1 MASAVRKI
9 TLSASRDIPFNK
21 LVLSQANVRRVKAG
35 VSIEELAEDIARR
48 TLLQSITVRPV
59 LDDEGAETGMFEIPA
74 GGRRYRAL
82 ELLVKQ
88 KRLAR
93 TAPIPC
99 VVRTE
104 GTPEEDSLAENVQR
118 APLHPLD
125 QFRAFQALREKGQS
139 EEEIAAAFF
148 FSVAVVKQRLR
159 LASVSPLLLEVYAED
174 GMTLDQLMAFTVST
188 DHERQEQIWEAIQRT
203 YSKEPY
209 QIRRMLTED
218 AVRACDKRARYV
230 GEDYVAAGGAVMRDL
245 FQSDDGGWL
254 QDAKLLD
261 RLVAE
266 KLERDAEAIRAEG
279 WKWIEVA
286 TDFPYGHTYGLRHLQ
301 GERQPLSEDETA
313 IREALRSEADELE
326 ATYADADEIPDAVDA
341 RLSEIETAL
350 EAFEQRPVLYASEDV
365 ARAGAFVSID
375 GSGKLRIE
383 RGYVSPEDE
392 PPLVEPEVVVD
403 EGEDAAAFS
412 HAASSVARA
421 VEPTDDGVIHS
432 EPAEEEDEGLR
443 PLPDRLLTE
452 LTAYRTLALREA
464 IGRHSDVALLAAL
477 HVLCL
482 KLFYRYG
489 YGSCLEIEPKT
500 AAFGSLAPGLGDTL
514 LAAGVDARHRQWSDQ
529 LPEEPEDLWD
539 ALSALDREQQQALFA
554 HCVSLT
560 INAVNE
566 AYNRRPRAI
575 AQADRLAEA
584 LSLDIAATG
593 WAPNVDNFLGR
604 VTKARILEAVREAR
618 GEDQARRIEML
629 KKGEMAA
636 QAEHLLAGSGWL
648 PEPLRTP
655 RRTPHGSQAASAL
668 APDEASIEDTAAIES
683 ETAIDE
689 IAPEDEAED
698 ASADHPDIAAE

>member
-1 MASAVRKI
+1 M
-9 TLSASRDIPFNK
+9 
-21 LVLSQANVRRVKAG
+21 
-35 VSIEELAEDIARR
+35 
-48 TLLQSITVRPV
+48 
-59 LDDEGAETGMFEIPA
+59 
-74 GGRRYRAL
+74 
-82 ELLVKQ
+82 
-88 KRLAR
+88 
-93 TAPIPC
+93 
-99 VVRTE
+99 
-104 GTPEEDSLAENVQR
+104 
-118 APLHPLD
+118 
-125 QFRAFQALREKGQS
+125 
-139 EEEIAAAFF
+139 
-148 FSVAVVKQRLR
+148 
-159 LASVSPLLLEVYAED
+159 
-174 GMTLDQLMAFTVST
+174 
-188 DHERQEQIWEAIQRT
+188 WEAIQRS

-218 AVRACDKRARYV
+218 SVRACDKRARYV
-230 GEDYVAAGGAVMRDL
+230 GEDYLAAGGAVMRDL
-245 FQSDDGGWL
+245 FQNDDGGWL

-279 WKWIEVA
+279 WKWVEVA
-286 TDFPYGHTYGLRHLQ
+286 MDFPYGHTYGLRHLQ
-301 GERQPLSEDETA
+301 GERQPLSGEEAAT
-313 IREALRSEADELE
+313 RGALRLEGDELE
-326 ATYADADEIPDAVDA
+326 ATYADADEIPEHVDA
-341 RLSEIETAL
+341 RLSEIESAL
-350 EAFEQRPVLYASEDV
+350 EAFEQRPVLYAPEDV

-383 RGYVSPEDE
+383 RGYVRPEDE
-392 PPLVEPEVVVD
+392 PPLAETEI
-403 EGEDAAAFS
+403 
-412 HAASSVARA
+412 A
-421 VEPTDDGVIHS
+421 VEEREDGSFATAAPSSAAWAVQSTDDGVVHS

-443 PLPDRLLTE
+443 PLPDKLLTE
-452 LTAYRTLALREA
+452 LTAYRSLALREA
-464 IGRHSDVALLAAL
+464 IGRHPDVAFLAGL

-489 YGSCLEIEPKT
+489 YGSCLEIEPKA
-500 AAFGSLAPGLGDTL
+500 AAFGSLAPGLGDSL
-514 LAAGVDARHRQWSDQ
+514 LATSVDARHRQWSDQ

-539 ALSALDREQQQALFA
+539 ALTALDAEQQQALFA

-560 INAVNE
+560 VNAVNE

-575 AQADRLAEA
+575 AHADRLAEA

-593 WAPNVDNFLGR
+593 WAPSVDNFFGR

-655 RRTPHGSQAASAL
+655 RRRPHGPQAVSAPAL
-668 APDEASIEDTAAIES
+668 DEAPVEETAAIES

-689 IAPEDEAED
+689 IPAEDEAED